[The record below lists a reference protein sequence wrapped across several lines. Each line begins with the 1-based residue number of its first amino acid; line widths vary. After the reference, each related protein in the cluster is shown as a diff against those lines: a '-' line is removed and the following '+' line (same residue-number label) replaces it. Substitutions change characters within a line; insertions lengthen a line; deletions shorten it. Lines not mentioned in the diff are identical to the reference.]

1 MNKFRR
7 ILPLTLAVALLAG
20 CAREMEPVE
29 AGESQED
36 VVVTLTTRVS
46 LGNTSTKAV
55 NGDGEKTFA
64 VGDQIA
70 VVYTNSSTATVKA
83 TSQALTAG
91 DIANSGKS
99 AQFTVSLT
107 NPVDGT
113 VRYVY
118 PASMVDDSGVM
129 TSLASQN
136 GTLAGLQAFDYA
148 EGSGTMTST
157 ALPAIDLTNQIAV
170 GKFTLKDYTG
180 TTDLTGI
187 TSLTVY
193 SDGQSYTIT
202 PASTLS
208 DTVYVAMKP
217 ITDKAVSFKASDG
230 TNTYWKLVPSATLE
244 ASNFYPINVTMG
256 YPGVLPG
263 QFKVSSTK
271 KVFFSQGNL
280 QASTVDYGHN
290 WSWHFAD
297 RQYDYDK
304 SSLYYLNQNA
314 TVSQPESCT
323 IDLYGWSTASTY
335 YGLSGSTQEGNFTGD
350 FVDWGG
356 LMGSGWY
363 TLTSAEWDY
372 LRSHHYRA
380 MASISIG
387 SDTYH
392 GFVFLPDSWTLPEGC
407 TFTHG
412 VFDAWDTN
420 SYSEAQWE
428 LMELSGA
435 VFLPM
440 VGTRSGLN
448 VYYRGERAGYWSS
461 SNSGT
466 YSASCLSIQLNN
478 GSVVSSSIKYAGNSV
493 RLVLGTTSTPPAGP
507 WDGTSTVPLTVIDSD
522 TYGIYTPAQLAEFAA
537 EVNGGTSFAG
547 KTVKLMSDID
557 LNNQAWTPIGHSQD
571 AFTSSTSLGF
581 KGTFDGNGKTISNLK
596 VDTRNNS
603 SNSYAGLFGAIV
615 SCFDANEQMSVV
627 IKDLT
632 IDGFDVKSNH
642 EAGAIV
648 GDAFCGGLNGNNHIT
663 ITGCTVK
670 NGTVQSDPV
679 VKTGDVKDDANQVG
693 GLAGI
698 LNWIP
703 ASVTNNTV
711 NNVTIVGYRD
721 LGGVLGFANGANQDT
736 YNEAYLVVFT
746 GNTVTGTTITQV
758 DAGYETTEWK
768 VYETV
773 HEFVGRM
780 TASQTYCQTAWPIND
795 SNTFSGTIN
804 RLPKTL
810 NLSTVTED
818 TVIPDGSVVTGTL
831 GVNKKI
837 SIAAGATVT
846 LDGVSINA
854 DGTFTTGNYAG
865 ITCLGDATIVLKEGS
880 TNFVKGFYEDYPG
893 IYVPVG
899 STLIIQGPGTLNA
912 SSNGYSAGIGA
923 GGESFDNDEIEK
935 ACGSIEIQGGII
947 NATGS
952 DVGAGIGGGRSF
964 CGTITISGGT
974 VTAIG
979 GENAAGIGGGEQS
992 SCGDIF
998 ISGGTVTATGG
1009 QNGAGIGS
1017 GNSDSKS
1024 ASCGDITISGSET
1037 QVTATK
1043 GSDAPNSIG
1052 RGSGAGCGTVTIG
1065 GTVYY
1070 QNNAY
1075 VGGGAS
1081 YLPVSPLVYPTPMTM
1096 EALTDG
1102 TIVVSSPKSGMKYSK
1117 NGGEKQAVTTDP
1129 INVSAGDKVAFYGN
1143 GTSVTSYYGTRIY
1156 GGTANVKVYGNIMSL
1171 VNENNF
1177 VTATS
1182 VGQNAFRDLFWGND
1196 HILDASGLL
1205 LPATSLMDYCYEGMF
1220 RVCSNMTAA
1229 PAELPA
1235 TSLSWDCYKEM
1246 FSNCDN
1252 LITAPELRAQTLVK
1266 GCYHG
1271 MFNSCDKLSSVTCL
1285 ATSISASVCIDGWL
1299 SDITTS
1305 GTLYVDASMTGAN
1318 WNVPS
1323 TWTVKSVAE
1332 KP

>member
-1 MNKFRR
+1 MKKTMQYLR
-7 ILPLTLAVALLAG
+7 LAVSFVIAGALLAG
-20 CAREMEPVE
+20 CAKEEEPVANQE
-29 AGESQED
+29 IETED

-55 NGDGEKTFA
+55 NGDGVKTFA

-70 VVYTNSSTATVKA
+70 VVYTNTSEATVKA
-83 TSQALTAG
+83 TSQALTSG
-91 DIANSGKS
+91 DISNSGKS
-99 AQFTVSLT
+99 AQVTVTLT

-118 PASMVDDSGVM
+118 PASMVNDSGNM
-129 TSLASQN
+129 TSLASQD

-148 EGSGTMTST
+148 EGSGEMTST
-157 ALPAIDLTNQIAV
+157 VLPSDVALENQLAV

-244 ASNFYPINVTMG
+244 ASNFYPVNVTMG

-335 YGLSGSTQEGNFTGD
+335 YGLSGSNQEGNYSGD

-356 LMGSGWY
+356 LMGSGWH
-363 TLTSAEWDY
+363 TLTSGEWDY

-420 SYSEAQWE
+420 SYSEAQWN

-440 VGTRSGLN
+440 VGTRNGLS

-461 SNSGT
+461 SSSGSF
-466 YSASCLSIQLNN
+466 SASYLSIQLNN

-493 RLVLGTTSTPPAGP
+493 RLVLGTTSAPPAGP
-507 WDGTSTVPLTVIDSD
+507 WDGTSTASLTVIDSD

-615 SCFDANEQMSVV
+615 SSFDANEQMSVV

-693 GLAGI
+693 GIAGI
-698 LNWIP
+698 LNWLP

-804 RLPKTL
+804 RLPKTI
-810 NLSTVTED
+810 NLSTVTND
-818 TVIPDGSVVTGTL
+818 TVIPDGYVVKGTL

-854 DGTFTTGNYAG
+854 GGTFTTGNYAG
-865 ITCLGDATIVLKEGS
+865 ITCLGDATIVLNG
-880 TNFVKGFYEDYPG
+880 TNSVTGFYRDYPG
-893 IYVPVG
+893 IYVPVD
-899 STLIIQGPGTLNA
+899 SKLIIQGPGTLNA
-912 SSNGYSAGIGA
+912 SSNANSDGNSAGIGA
-923 GGESFDNDEIEK
+923 GGLDIH
-935 ACGSIEIQGGII
+935 CGSIEIQGGVI
-947 NATGS
+947 NATGAG
-952 DVGAGIGGGRSF
+952 DGAGIGSSF
-964 CGTITISGGT
+964 QSTCEGITISGGT
-974 VTAIG
+974 I
-979 GENAAGIGGGEQS
+979 
-992 SCGDIF
+992 
-998 ISGGTVTATGG
+998 TATGSE
-1009 QNGAGIGS
+1009 GAPGIGS
-1017 GNSDSKS
+1017 GNQGGVG
-1024 ASCGDITISGSET
+1024 AITITSDVIK
-1037 QVTATK
+1037 VTATK
-1043 GSDAPNSIG
+1043 GSDSPNSIG
-1052 RGSGAGCGTVTIG
+1052 PGLAATCGTVTIG
-1065 GTVYY
+1065 GIVCWDGSNY
-1070 QNNAY
+1070 QN
-1075 VGGGAS
+1075 GGSS
-1081 YLPVSPLVYPTPMTM
+1081 YLSQGTLIYYPELSVPMTM

-1102 TIVVSSPKSGMKYSK
+1102 TIVVSSPQSGMQYSL

-1143 GTSVTSYYGTRIY
+1143 GTSIDSYYGTRIY
-1156 GGTANVKVYGNIMSL
+1156 GGTADVKVYGNIMSL
-1171 VNENNF
+1171 VNENSF

-1182 VGQNAFRDLFWGND
+1182 VQEDAFRDLFWGND

-1205 LPATSLMDYCYEGMF
+1205 LPATSLRSQCYEGMF
-1220 RVCSNMTAA
+1220 RVCSKMTAA

-1235 TSLSWDCYKEM
+1235 TSLNVDCYKEM
-1246 FSNCDN
+1246 FSNCDA
-1252 LITAPELRAQTLVK
+1252 LTTAPELRAKTLATC
-1266 GCYHG
+1266 CYQR
-1271 MFNSCDKLSSVTCL
+1271 MFYSCDNLTSVTCL
-1285 ATSISASVCIDGWL
+1285 ATNLGNWVNRQEWL
-1299 SDITTS
+1299 YGITTS
-1305 GTLYVDASMTGAN
+1305 GTLYVDGSMTGED
-1318 WNVPS
+1318 WFVPT